1 MISGM
6 THTKPALTTSE
17 THPGPVRW
25 LWYAFG
31 GALGPRYRKWVL
43 HDLTSRTRWVR
54 HLARAVVQVVPAGA
68 LVLLVLG
75 SGWITL
81 VALFGGLL
89 LSLMY
94 SVAFFNQ
101 VVEHRLLQHGYPSGT
116 AQRTARERD
125 RAKDPDR
132 MRRYMQTYRTGA
144 ST

>member
-6 THTKPALTTSE
+6 THTPPALTTSE
-17 THPGPVRW
+17 TRPGPVRW

-31 GALGPRYRKWVL
+31 GALGPRYREWVL

-54 HLARAVVQVVPAGA
+54 HLARAVVQVAPAGA
-68 LVLLVLG
+68 LVMLVLG

-81 VALFGGLL
+81 VALLGGLL

-101 VVEHRLLQHGYPSGT
+101 VVEHRLLRHGYPWGT
-116 AQRTARERD
+116 AQLIASERD
-125 RAKDPDR
+125 RTKDPDG

-144 ST
+144 GT